1 MGVFRIAKAEF
12 IKIFKKPSVYIM
24 GVILASVLVL
34 SLLFFEPVGKQ
45 DFTVKLTGS
54 TVGQVYDKFMNDSTS
69 NYKKSEFDNLIDA
82 NLTKL
87 DFYLLLNNRAQNLNK
102 VNTEF
107 SALFTDLKNSVAAKD
122 PETTTNKIFND
133 VKAKLNEYKTIYSDV
148 STLTASSTFY
158 TEYVKINLF
167 TDVGEILDKIIL
179 N

>member
-1 MGVFRIAKAEF
+1 M
-12 IKIFKKPSVYIM
+12 SC
-24 GVILASVLVL
+24 
-34 SLLFFEPVGKQ
+34 
-45 DFTVKLTGS
+45 
-54 TVGQVYDKFMNDSTS
+54 
-69 NYKKSEFDNLIDA
+69 LIDA

-167 TDVGEILDKIIL
+167 TDVGEILDKIIYL
-179 N
+179 V